1 MVQPGPSIQFVAGGV
16 GLMAPNYLVGLI
28 GESIE
33 HSLTPD
39 LHMTEAR
46 NLGLDYEY
54 RIIDLLQPELQGMEI
69 AEVLEA
75 ASKSGY
81 RAVNVTHPFKQQ
93 ALPHLA
99 SVSDE
104 VADIGATNLVI
115 APGAKAHGENT
126 DWSGFEFAL
135 RQSIPSAERDLVL
148 QVGAGGA
155 GGATA
160 YALLKW
166 GVKRLVL
173 TDINLARADELV
185 SKYQSRFPGTQIIA
199 LPMTRALALLS
210 QVDGVVQATPI
221 GMYGHPGMPFE
232 IKTLNPL
239 AWVADVVYRPIE
251 TELLMQAR
259 EAGHVVVSG
268 GWMALGQ
275 AVDSLR
281 LITGL
286 EPDVAR
292 MRKHFL
298 ELLEDE
304 TALTRARG
312 I

>member
-1 MVQPGPSIQFVAGGV
+1 
-16 GLMAPNYLVGLI
+16 MASTYLVGLI

-39 LHMTEAR
+39 LHMREAR
-46 NLGLDYEY
+46 HLGLDYEY
-54 RIIDLLQPELQGMEI
+54 RIIDLLEPDLRNLSI
-69 AEVLEA
+69 DEVLA
-75 ASKSGY
+75 AAARSGY
-81 RAVNVTHPFKQQ
+81 NAVNVTHPFKQQ
-93 ALPHLA
+93 ALPFLA
-99 SVSDE
+99 ATTTEVDE
-104 VADIGATNLVI
+104 IGATNLVLG
-115 APGAKAHGENT
+115 PGSKSTGHNT
-126 DWSGFEFAL
+126 DWSGFLFAL
-135 RQSIPSAERDLVL
+135 RQSIPTAENDLVL

-173 TDINLARADELV
+173 TDLDLSRADELV
-185 SKYQSRFPGTQIIA
+185 HKYQSLFPGTQILA
-199 LPMTRALALLS
+199 LPMSKALALLS
-210 QVDGVVQATPI
+210 EVDGVVQATPI
-221 GMYGHPGMPFE
+221 GMFGHPGMPFE
-232 IKTLNPL
+232 IDTLNPE

-251 TELLMQAR
+251 TELLATAKA
-259 EAGHVVVSG
+259 AGHVVVSG
-268 GWMALGQ
+268 GLMALGQ

-286 EPDVAR
+286 EPDTER
-292 MRKHFL
+292 MRAHFF

>member
-1 MVQPGPSIQFVAGGV
+1 MSQS
-16 GLMAPNYLVGLI
+16 YLVGLI

-46 NLGLDYEY
+46 HLGLDYEY
-54 RIIDLLQPELQGMEI
+54 RIIDLLQPDLRGMGI
-69 AEVLEA
+69 AEVLKA
-75 ASKSGY
+75 AAETGY
-81 RAVNVTHPFKQQ
+81 RAVNVTHPFKQL
-93 ALPHLA
+93 ALPNLA
-99 SVSDE
+99 SRSAE
-104 VADIGATNLVI
+104 VMAIGATNLVLNLGLD
-115 APGAKAHGENT
+115 PHGENT
-126 DWSGFEFAL
+126 DCSGFAFAL
-135 RQSIPSAERDLVL
+135 QQSIPAGERDLVL

-173 TDINLARADELV
+173 TDINLDRADDLV
-185 SKYQSRFPGTQIIA
+185 RKYQALFPNTQMIA
-199 LPMTRALALLS
+199 LPMAKALALLS

-221 GMYGHPGMPFE
+221 GMYGHPGIPFS
-232 IKTLNPL
+232 IDSLNPT

-251 TELLMQAR
+251 TELLAR
-259 EAGHVVVSG
+259 ARMAGHVVVSG

-286 EPDVAR
+286 EPDIDR
-292 MRKHFL
+292 MRFHFH
-298 ELLEDE
+298 ELLDDE
-304 TALTRARG
+304 SALTRARG